1 MGVIGIRVAVSGQ
14 FDHSGGD
21 FRGSGIARSAAAVA
35 VGQGFFAALAVGG
48 QQSPEL
54 SPAHTQQG
62 YRLAGIDL
70 AVLVAI
76 KNLAPCAGKL
86 PNQCHVSLP
95 GEKTDVFGEQLTTDG
110 IAEQ

>member
-1 MGVIGIRVAVSGQ
+1 MRRGLKDSGGGKDPTQGLATDLYPFAFFQQLGKVGVVGVRITVPGQ

-21 FRGSGIARSAAAVA
+21 FLGSGIARSAPAVA
-35 VGQGFFAALAVGG
+35 VGQGFFAALAVRG
-48 QQSPEL
+48 QQTPEL

-76 KNLAPCAGKL
+76 
-86 PNQCHVSLP
+86 
-95 GEKTDVFGEQLTTDG
+95 
-110 IAEQ
+110 